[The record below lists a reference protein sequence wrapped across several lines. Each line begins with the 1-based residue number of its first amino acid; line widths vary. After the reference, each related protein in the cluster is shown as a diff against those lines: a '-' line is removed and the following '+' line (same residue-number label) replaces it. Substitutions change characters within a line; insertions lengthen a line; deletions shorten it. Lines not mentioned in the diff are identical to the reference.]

1 MPRGGAR
8 QGAGRKP
15 FPDFKP
21 EGIVIDVRD
30 CVAYVSRWERVGAA
44 FQLVEAYNSY
54 ELLDA
59 ASDEVS
65 AVGGYITMSGIYPCS
80 AELAAKGEWKMN
92 SKNNVVWLYE
102 DNAGGLY
109 IGRDGGPWY
118 QVDGKPG
125 KFEDDAT
132 GFAYTDDMDL
142 EYSVIDGK
150 LDAEPQAK
158 LVAKWEDGAVTV
170 LNNTLVGSA
179 PAGHAAAAYLGIK
192 RE

>member
-1 MPRGGAR
+1 MPMRSFRSTDKTSQQLDELSA
-8 QGAGRKP
+8 AG
-15 FPDFKP
+15 F
-21 EGIVIDVRD
+21 GNVTQVIRTAIDRM
-30 CVAYVSRWERVGAA
+30 YQQE
-44 FQLVEAYNSY
+44 
-54 ELLDA
+54 
-59 ASDEVS
+59 
-65 AVGGYITMSGIYPCS
+65 IKTMKT
-80 AELAAKGEWKMN
+80 KG
-92 SKNNVVWLYE
+92 NVVWLYE

-118 QVDGKPG
+118 EVDGKPG
-125 KFEDDAT
+125 KFDDDAM

-142 EYSVIDGK
+142 EYSVVDGK